1 MQHGVVREDASV
13 RRGAHQQQ
21 VDPGRVHPI
30 AASRYCRVESR
41 RQPLIRGGAMK
52 TVNLLMALSLAGVSA
67 AIQAQAPLKIGFIAE
82 LSGPQGALGQDQYDA
97 FMLVVEQNGGK
108 LGGVPVQVLRED
120 SQLKPEVAT
129 QIVDKLIEKDKVPII
144 TGITFS
150 NVMMAVHKKITEK
163 EVFLIGSNAGP
174 APIAGAQCSPYA
186 FITSW
191 QNDNQAEVVGKYATD
206 KGYKRVVGMAPNY
219 QAGKDFIAGFKR
231 FYKGEVIDEIY
242 TPLNQPDFSAEL
254 AQVTAKNPDAVY
266 VFYPGGLGVNFI
278 RQYKQAGLAGR
289 VPLLSTSTADGSTLP
304 AQKDD
309 ALGVISGTFWG
320 PDFNNP
326 ASRKFVD
333 EFEKKFNRIPSQYAA
348 QSYDAALLL
357 DSAIGK
363 VKGNVADKKA
373 FMAAL
378 KAADFKSVRGDF
390 KFGNNNFP
398 VQDMHVFEVAK
409 DAKGRVSLKTIGTP
423 MKAHQDAYAAQC
435 ALK

>member
-1 MQHGVVREDASV
+1 MKYVR
-13 RRGAHQQQ
+13 
-21 VDPGRVHPI
+21 I
-30 AASRYCRVESR
+30 LLAA
-41 RQPLIRGGAMK
+41 M
-52 TVNLLMALSLAGVSA
+52 LAGATAVVL
-67 AIQAQAPLKIGFIAE
+67 AQAPLKIGFMAE

-97 FMLVVEQNGGK
+97 FMLIVDQNGGK
-108 LGGVPVQVLRED
+108 LGGVPVQIIKED

-129 QIVDKLIEKDKVPII
+129 QLVDKLIEKDKVPII

-174 APIAGAQCSPYA
+174 SPIAGAQCSPYA

-206 KGYKRVVGMAPNY
+206 KGYKRVIGMAPNY

-231 FYKGEVIDEIY
+231 YFKGEVIDEIY
-242 TPLNQPDFSAEL
+242 TPLNQPDFSAEI
-254 AQVTAKNPDAVY
+254 AQVAAKNPDAVY
-266 VFYPGGLGVNFI
+266 VFYPGGLGVNFV
-278 RQYKQAGLAGR
+278 RQYKQAGMMGK
-289 VPLLSTSTADGSTLP
+289 VPLLSTSTTDGSTLP

-326 ASRKFVD
+326 TNMKFVD
-333 EFEKKFNRIPSQYAA
+333 DFEKKYGRIPSQYAA

-378 KAADFKSVRGDF
+378 KAADFKSVRGKF
-390 KFGNNNFP
+390 KFNNNNFP
-398 VQDMHVFEVAK
+398 VQDMFVFEVAK
-409 DAKGRVSLKTIGTP
+409 DAKGRVNLKTVATP
-423 MKAHQDAYAAQC
+423 LKDHQDAYHAQC
-435 ALK
+435 TLK

>member
-1 MQHGVVREDASV
+1 MQRL
-13 RRGAHQQQ
+13 Q
-21 VDPGRVHPI
+21 VLL
-30 AASRYCRVESR
+30 AAA
-41 RQPLIRGGAMK
+41 LIG
-52 TVNLLMALSLAGVSA
+52 A
-67 AIQAQAPLKIGFIAE
+67 AIGASAQTPIKIGFIAE

-97 FMLVVEQNGGK
+97 FMLIVEQNGGK
-108 LGGVPVQVLRED
+108 LGGVPVQVLKED

-129 QIVDKLIEKDKVPII
+129 QIVDKLIEKENVPII

-150 NVMMAVHKKITEK
+150 NVMMAVHKKITDK

-206 KGYKRVVGMAPNY
+206 KGYKRVIGMAPNY

-231 FYKGEVIDEIY
+231 YFKGEVIDEIY

-254 AQVTAKNPDAVY
+254 AQVAAKNPDAVY

-278 RQYKQAGLAGR
+278 RQYKQAGLAGK
-289 VPLLSTSTADGSTLP
+289 VPLLSTSTTDGSTLP
-304 AQKDD
+304 AQKED

-326 ASRKFVD
+326 VNRKFVED
-333 EFEKKFNRIPSQYAA
+333 FEKKFNRIPSQYAA
-348 QSYDAALLL
+348 QAYDAALLL

-378 KAADFKSVRGDF
+378 KSADFKSVRGDF
-390 KFGNNNFP
+390 KFNNNNFP
-398 VQDMHVFEVAK
+398 IQDMYVFEVAK
-409 DAKGRVSLKTIGTP
+409 DPKGRVSLKTISAP
-423 MKAHQDAYAAQC
+423 LKNHQDAYHAQC
-435 ALK
+435 PLK

>member
-1 MQHGVVREDASV
+1 MKIRHTLVAG
-13 RRGAHQQQ
+13 GL
-21 VDPGRVHPI
+21 
-30 AASRYCRVESR
+30 AAA
-41 RQPLIRGGAMK
+41 G
-52 TVNLLMALSLAGVSA
+52 LLGNPAFGQ
-67 AIQAQAPLKIGFIAE
+67 IKIGFMAE

-97 FMLVVEQNGGK
+97 FMLVVDANGGK
-108 LGGVPVQVLRED
+108 LGGVPVQILKED
-120 SQLKPEVAT
+120 SQLKPDVAS
-129 QIVDKLIEKDKVPII
+129 QIVDKLIEKENVPII

-163 EVFLIGSNAGP
+163 EVFLIGSNGGP
-174 APIAGAQCSPYA
+174 APIAGAQCSPYS
-186 FITSW
+186 FIVSW

-206 KGYKRVVGMAPNY
+206 KGYKKVIGMAPNY

-242 TPLNQPDFSAEL
+242 TPLNQPDFSAEI
-254 AQVTAKNPDAVY
+254 AQVAARNPDAVY
-266 VFYPGGLGVNFI
+266 VFYPGGLGVNFV
-278 RQYKQAGLAGR
+278 RQYKQAGLMGKI
-289 VPLLSTSTADGSTLP
+289 PLLSSSTTDGSTLP
-304 AQKDD
+304 AQKED

-326 ASRKFVD
+326 ANRKFVD
-333 EFEKKFNRIPSQYAA
+333 DFERKFNRIPSQYAA

-378 KAADFKSVRGDF
+378 KAADFKSVRGNF
-390 KFGNNNFP
+390 RFNNNGFP
-398 VQDMHVFEVAK
+398 IQDQHIFEVAK
-409 DAKGRVSLKTIGTP
+409 DAKGRVSLKTIATP
-423 MKAHQDAYAAQC
+423 LKDHEDAYHTLC

>member
-1 MQHGVVREDASV
+1 
-13 RRGAHQQQ
+13 
-21 VDPGRVHPI
+21 
-30 AASRYCRVESR
+30 
-41 RQPLIRGGAMK
+41 MK
-52 TVNLLMALSLAGVSA
+52 IVNLLLALSLAGVSA

-97 FMLVVEQNGGK
+97 FMMVVEQNGGR

-129 QIVDKLIEKDKVPII
+129 QIVDKLIEKEKVPII

-150 NVMMAVHKKITEK
+150 NVMMAVHKKITDQ

-231 FYKGEVIDEIY
+231 YYKGEVIDEIY

-326 ASRKFVD
+326 VNRKFVD
-333 EFEKKFNRIPSQYAA
+333 DFEKKFNRIPSQYAA